1 MVDFVCPESYRQR
14 ADFNLITYPAIL
26 YAGAQIIQKPAA
38 FSLEL
43 VMIAPL
49 SVKNSQSLSIKW
61 LAGIGMPLVAIVL
74 WGIFAAPRSAHRPPL
89 PYQIL
94 FSWALFSMV
103 GYMLYQTG
111 HKTTA
116 FVFCGLAFG
125 SGLIAYF
132 TER

>member
-1 MVDFVCPESYRQR
+1 MQALRFIHQFV
-14 ADFNLITYPAIL
+14 
-26 YAGAQIIQKPAA
+26 A

-43 VMIAPL
+43 VMVATFGYWG
-49 SVKNSQSLSIKW
+49 VKNSQSLPMKW
-61 LAGIGMPLVAIVL
+61 VAGIGMPLVAIVL
-74 WGIFAAPRSAHRPPL
+74 WGIFAAPRSAHRLPL

-94 FSWALFSMV
+94 FSWALFSIA
-103 GYMLYQTG
+103 GYLLYQTG
-111 HKTTA
+111 HKTMA